1 MNAGD
6 FLLGDTFDIKFTTI
20 DSTGL
25 ASALSNGAVAAY
37 PGNSLTEITAGLTLT
52 ADFDARTGLNNIRVV
67 ATTAN
72 GFAAETNYVLVL
84 TAGTVDGIAVNG
96 YVVAHF
102 SVEAR
107 TFKSNVKYVNDI
119 AVTGEGT
126 ASVPWGP
133 V

>member
-6 FLLGDTFDIKFTTI
+6 FRLGETFDIKFTTI

-25 ASALSNGAVAAY
+25 ASTLSGGTVAAY
-37 PGNSLTEITAGLTLT
+37 PANSTTEITAGLTLT
-52 ADFDARTGLNNIRVV
+52 ADFDARTGLNNVRIV
-67 ATTAN
+67 ATSAN
-72 GFAAETNYVLVL
+72 GFAVDTNYVLVL
-84 TAGTVDGIAVNG
+84 TAGTVAGISVSG

-107 TFKSNVKYVNDI
+107 TIKSNVKFVNDL
-119 AVTGEGT
+119 AVTGTGVAPT
-126 ASVPWGP
+126 PWGP